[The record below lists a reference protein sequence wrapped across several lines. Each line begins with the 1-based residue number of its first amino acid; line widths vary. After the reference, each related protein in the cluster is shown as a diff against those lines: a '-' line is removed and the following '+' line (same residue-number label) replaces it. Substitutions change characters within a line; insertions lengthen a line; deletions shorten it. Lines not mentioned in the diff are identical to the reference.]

1 MKKAPFSCGYTPSFP
16 NLLAQLKATLL
27 ISTYQAGKV
36 VLLSP
41 TKENRMVQLPR
52 TFEKPMGIALH
63 KHKMGIATKNEVIVL
78 GNAPSLAPTYPKK
91 PNTYDGFFVPR
102 ATYYTGQVDIHDL
115 DWGTDGLWA
124 VNTSFSCLTLIE
136 DNYSFVPKWKPFFI
150 TKLASEDR
158 CHLNGMAMESGKPT
172 YVTALGKGDSPK
184 SWRTNITQSGI
195 LMHVPSNEI
204 MVEGLAMP
212 HSPRLYKGKLYVL
225 LSATGELIC
234 VDTQTG
240 KYEVIAPLNAFVRG
254 MCIAQ
259 DYAFIG
265 TSQLRE
271 NSQSFQQI
279 DKTNK
284 ANIAGILA
292 VHLPS
297 AKIVGALQ
305 YQSSVEE
312 IYDVQLLTN
321 FQRPNILNT
330 LTEDH
335 KLSLSTPESSFW
347 AKSTEK

>member
-1 MKKAPFSCGYTPSFP
+1 MKKTPFSCGYTPSFP
-16 NLLAQLKATLL
+16 TLLAQLKATLL

-36 VLLSP
+36 VLLSA
-41 TKENRMVQLPR
+41 TEDNRLIQLPR

-63 KHKMGIATKNEVIVL
+63 KNKMGIATKNEVIVL
-78 GNAPSLAPTYPKK
+78 GNVPSLATTYPKK

-124 VNTSFSCLTLIE
+124 VNTSFSCLVLID
-136 DNYSFVPKWKPFFI
+136 DNYSFVPKWKPHFI

-158 CHLNGMAMESGKPT
+158 CHLNGMAMEAGKPT
-172 YVTALGKGDSPK
+172 YVTALGKGDTPK
-184 SWRTNITQSGI
+184 SWRTDITKNGI

-204 MVEGLAMP
+204 MVESLAMP
-212 HSPRLYKGKLYVL
+212 HSPRLYKDKLYIL
-225 LSATGELIC
+225 LSASGELIY
-234 VDTQTG
+234 VDTKTG
-240 KYEVIAPLNAFVRG
+240 KYELVLPLNAFVRG
-254 MCIAQ
+254 MCIHQ

-265 TSQLRE
+265 TSKLRE

-279 DKTNK
+279 DRTNK

-321 FQRPNILNT
+321 LQRPNILNT

-335 KLSLSTPESSFW
+335 KLSLSTPKNSFW
-347 AKSTEK
+347 AKSKD